1 VVHAGLQ
8 LEVDQSRRIEEPQ
21 DTVLAF
27 SNQRQ
32 YAILIPAAVKR
43 EALARLRRLDKSTK
57 LAVLLIFAAALF
69 LLLRDVADQLTL
81 VVIDEEY
88 PGHEAMLRGRLLQLL
103 RGTTGLWIPKE
114 VVTFDRVG
122 RKSGAHRR
130 AIAISRGR
138 EEPDRRVTLNEL
150 LEALARA

>member
-1 VVHAGLQ
+1 
-8 LEVDQSRRIEEPQ
+8 
-21 DTVLAF
+21 VLAF

>member
-1 VVHAGLQ
+1 
-8 LEVDQSRRIEEPQ
+8 
-21 DTVLAF
+21 
-27 SNQRQ
+27 
-32 YAILIPAAVKR
+32 
-43 EALARLRRLDKSTK
+43 
-57 LAVLLIFAAALF
+57 
-69 LLLRDVADQLTL
+69 VADQLTL

-138 EEPDRRVTLNEL
+138 EEPDRRVRLDEL
-150 LEALARA
+150 LEALALA

>member
-1 VVHAGLQ
+1 VVRAELQ

-32 YAILIPAAVKR
+32 YAILIPSAIKR
-43 EALARLRRLDKSTK
+43 RALAHLRRLDKSTK

-69 LLLRDVADQLTL
+69 LLLRDVADQLAL

-88 PGHEAMLRGRLLQLL
+88 PGHEAMLKGRLLQLL

-114 VVTFDRVG
+114 VVTFGRVG
-122 RKSGAHRR
+122 KKSGAHRR

-138 EEPDRRVTLNEL
+138 EEPDRRVTLDEL
-150 LEALARA
+150 LEALSLA